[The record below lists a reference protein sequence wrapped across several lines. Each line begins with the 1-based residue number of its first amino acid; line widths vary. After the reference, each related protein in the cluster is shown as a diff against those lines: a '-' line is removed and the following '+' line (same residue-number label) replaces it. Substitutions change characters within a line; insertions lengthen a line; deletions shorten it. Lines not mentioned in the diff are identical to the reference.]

1 MQSYQQWGLFQF
13 KKTSNEINHYLF
25 FILLYATHAK
35 KNTVIPKRV
44 RNDNNVTGAIDT
56 ISFNISYKSISNPTG
71 Q

>member
-1 MQSYQQWGLFQF
+1 MQR
-13 KKTSNEINHYLF
+13 KI
-25 FILLYATHAK
+25 
-35 KNTVIPKRV
+35 TVIPKRV